1 MIASLKSRGTRVG
14 PSGDR
19 FPSEAATL
27 NPGRV
32 LKLLSAAAAI
42 FAALAGL
49 ILLQD
54 AVAQR
59 SEDRRATR
67 AREIETERAHA
78 ATLLMYIDRLT
89 ELAGSDRSAQS
100 ASDEGP
106 SMVLQALTRTVL
118 RQLDGSRNGIV
129 VRSSPKPSSQ
139 RLFSPT

>member
-1 MIASLKSRGTRVG
+1 
-14 PSGDR
+14 
-19 FPSEAATL
+19 
-27 NPGRV
+27 V